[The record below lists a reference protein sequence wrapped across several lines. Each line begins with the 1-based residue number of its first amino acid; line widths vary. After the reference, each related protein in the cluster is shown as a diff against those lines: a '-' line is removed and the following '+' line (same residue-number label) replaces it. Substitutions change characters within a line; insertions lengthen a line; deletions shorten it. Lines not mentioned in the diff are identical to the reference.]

1 MDYLLVFVG
10 GTIFGVVL
18 VLTVVWLRRSQER
31 ELTQQLFN
39 SIGTRGGDD
48 VELILARVRESFQ
61 ALSLEALSKS
71 TDEFLKLAGER
82 LSGQTKLGEN
92 DLETKKQLIDSTLNV
107 MKEDLTKLRDVI
119 TNLEK
124 DREQKFGEVST
135 LIRNTAEETRRLQDT
150 TAELK
155 STISGTKTRGS
166 WGERM
171 AEDVLNILG
180 LQEGISYRKQTA
192 MGNSTSIP
200 DFTFFLPEGKIINM
214 DVKFPLNNY
223 QRYMESDLDS
233 EKEKFK
239 TEFLKDVKKR
249 IKEVG
254 NRGYIDPV
262 QGTLDYLI
270 IFIPNEQVFSF
281 INQEDDKM
289 LDEALRNKVILCS
302 PLTLYGILAVI
313 RQAVLNFR
321 LEKATA
327 EIAEQF
333 GLFSK
338 QWEMF
343 VAAFEKVGKKIEE
356 TKKEFDA
363 LQITRVNQLE
373 KPLKQI
379 EILKDAVSGVGTNDT
394 KIAE

>member
-1 MDYLLVFVG
+1 
-10 GTIFGVVL
+10 
-18 VLTVVWLRRSQER
+18 
-31 ELTQQLFN
+31 
-39 SIGTRGGDD
+39 
-48 VELILARVRESFQ
+48 
-61 ALSLEALSKS
+61 
-71 TDEFLKLAGER
+71 
-82 LSGQTKLGEN
+82 
-92 DLETKKQLIDSTLNV
+92 
-107 MKEDLTKLRDVI
+107 
-119 TNLEK
+119 
-124 DREQKFGEVST
+124 
-135 LIRNTAEETRRLQDT
+135 
-150 TAELK
+150 
-155 STISGTKTRGS
+155 
-166 WGERM
+166 
-171 AEDVLNILG
+171 
-180 LQEGISYRKQTA
+180 
-192 MGNSTSIP
+192 
-200 DFTFFLPEGKIINM
+200 
-214 DVKFPLNNY
+214 
-223 QRYMESDLDS
+223 MESDLDS